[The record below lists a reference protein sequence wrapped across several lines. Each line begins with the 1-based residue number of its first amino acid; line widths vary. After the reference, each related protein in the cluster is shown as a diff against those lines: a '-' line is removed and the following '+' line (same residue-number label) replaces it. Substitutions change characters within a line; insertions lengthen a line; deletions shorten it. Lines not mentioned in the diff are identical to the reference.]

1 MKPQTEHDMTDFEIF
16 AKTLYSY
23 VNACKKSDE
32 DKLSE
37 MYHKFIES
45 IKDLKCN
52 DFRFFYHLAYYQ
64 NNHEKLEKAKHNIDE
79 SIRLIASI
87 KSNGSVFKENHIIIL
102 TPIENAHIPVPLP
115 TIKQQIA
122 DVFYCAGEIYAK
134 YGLQEKSLEYY
145 QMSQY
150 YKSFLKSEFEGND
163 SISLFSFRRYNE
175 YSLTDLIN
183 NTITVSPTTR
193 MNDPFDSLINLWSSE
208 ENLRNTCSNP
218 NSKHIKPFH
227 KSFENFR
234 IRSFC
239 IEKQTSPI
247 KNILMWSHY
256 AGEHTGFCIKY
267 KLSKHFINQEEDEN
281 NHEHMYLKIINYT
294 DDKIDL
300 NASTINSDLAFATK
314 YKCWEY
320 ENEVRLIVYNSQ
332 RTDDFYGICLDEKS
346 TIEEIFF
353 GYRCPEQT
361 ITTIKNLFL
370 QKENSHKPKFYKM
383 KLNSSN
389 VYELDY
395 QEI

>member
-145 QMSQY
+145 QMTQY
-150 YKSFLKSEFEGND
+150 
-163 SISLFSFRRYNE
+163 
-175 YSLTDLIN
+175 
-183 NTITVSPTTR
+183 
-193 MNDPFDSLINLWSSE
+193 
-208 ENLRNTCSNP
+208 
-218 NSKHIKPFH
+218 
-227 KSFENFR
+227 
-234 IRSFC
+234 
-239 IEKQTSPI
+239 
-247 KNILMWSHY
+247 
-256 AGEHTGFCIKY
+256 
-267 KLSKHFINQEEDEN
+267 
-281 NHEHMYLKIINYT
+281 
-294 DDKIDL
+294 
-300 NASTINSDLAFATK
+300 
-314 YKCWEY
+314 
-320 ENEVRLIVYNSQ
+320 
-332 RTDDFYGICLDEKS
+332 
-346 TIEEIFF
+346 
-353 GYRCPEQT
+353 
-361 ITTIKNLFL
+361 
-370 QKENSHKPKFYKM
+370 
-383 KLNSSN
+383 
-389 VYELDY
+389 
-395 QEI
+395 